1 MRGAIIA
8 FTLYHALSML
18 VGGATKPIKQTF
30 AWVFGAYDQGLR
42 MTNAWGMFGKPP
54 NATHVVL
61 EGEKQDGTTI
71 VLATTNAR
79 DRTFIERMRDVRI
92 RKIQGKL
99 AEYGDRARW
108 GREYLGWFCRDAKD
122 HGIELKSVRAV
133 NYVHELRDDAGGIKR
148 KASKQVVVSLGCVPG
163 PRGAPPSWFIAP
175 PSLTRELDEG
185 SL

>member
-1 MRGAIIA
+1 MRGALLA
-8 FTLYHALSML
+8 FTLYHGLSML

-61 EGEKQDGTTI
+61 EGEKLDGSTI

-79 DRTFIERMRDVRI
+79 DRTLVERVRDVRI

-99 AEYGDRARW
+99 AEYGDRSRW
-108 GREYLGWFCRDAKD
+108 GREYLGWFCRDAAAR
-122 HGIELKSVRAV
+122 GIDLKSVRAV

-148 KASKQVVVSLGCVPG
+148 KASKQTVVSLGCVPG

-175 PSLTRELDEG
+175 PSLSRELDEG